1 MQEITISQLAKH
13 TGLSSSTLRYY
24 ENQGLIQAIGHHGL
38 QRVFHHTVF
47 MQLKLIGFAKKA
59 GFNLQEIK
67 IMLQNKQN
75 PINKEKLASKA
86 DEIDQM
92 IVELDILGRT
102 LRHVAN
108 CPHDNLI
115 DCEKFQAILNSI
127 K

>member
-24 ENQGLIQAIGHHGL
+24 ENQGLIQAIGRHGL
-38 QRVFHHTVF
+38 QRVFQHTVF

-59 GFNLQEIK
+59 GFTLQEIK
-67 IMLQNKQN
+67 LMLKNKQN

-92 IVELDILGRT
+92 IIELNILSRT

-108 CPHDNLI
+108 CSYFNPVN
-115 DCEKFQAILNSI
+115 CEKFQAILDSI